1 MWLEEYFKWGRSVE
15 AYAVVE
21 DYLLIHH
28 FLQNDGATLLTKGIL
43 FQEIMLFSWGIKLIV
58 LIGDGSRSKRQC
70 HLDKT

>member
-43 FQEIMLFSWGIKLIV
+43 F
-58 LIGDGSRSKRQC
+58 
-70 HLDKT
+70 